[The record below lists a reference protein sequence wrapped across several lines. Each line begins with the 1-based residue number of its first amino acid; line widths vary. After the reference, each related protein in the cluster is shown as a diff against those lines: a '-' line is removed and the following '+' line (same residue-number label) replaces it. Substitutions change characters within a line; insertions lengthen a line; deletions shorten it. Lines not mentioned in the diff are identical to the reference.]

1 MGKRARRGGRSAA
14 AKQLRQA
21 LLSERSAA
29 HRLRR
34 AEEEAP
40 DWGGASDSSEGVAA
54 STGPLAR
61 HSGST
66 GACAAADS
74 AAPGTTG
81 SEAADSSATRAAA
94 ASAAPGLGGQ

>member
-1 MGKRARRGGRSAA
+1 MAREARLARIA
-14 AKQLRQA
+14 
-21 LLSERSAA
+21 ERSAA

-40 DWGGASDSSEGVAA
+40 DWGGASDSSEGAAA
-54 STGPLAR
+54 SAGPLVR

-66 GACAAADS
+66 GACAAAVS

-81 SEAADSSATRAAA
+81 SEATGSSVTRAAA
-94 ASAAPGLGGQ
+94 VSAAPGLGSQQQTGA